1 MRYQADTIT
10 MQVIRYAM
18 EQIADEMGYTLVR
31 TARSTIIKEIKD
43 ISCAVFDRLGN
54 TVAQAHHAPMLLTG
68 FELGMRALRRRY
80 RDEELEDGDVIVFND
95 PYAGGQH
102 VMDLVTFAPVFMPSS
117 PRPPSPKALGEGGG
131 QSPSPAAAGV
141 GGRGVRAELVGFVG
155 SIAHHSDMGGA
166 APGGTAG
173 GLTEIYLEGL
183 RLPFIKLYKRGQ
195 EDPELFGILANNIRV
210 PDKTL
215 GDIRAQAAAD
225 FVGVRRVKEVYARY
239 GAELVQAC
247 LDRLLDYSETRI
259 RAALEALPDGTY
271 SGVDWVDDD
280 GFSPDPI
287 RLQVNIHKQHDEV
300 IVDFDG
306 TARQVRGNI
315 NCPLATVHAAVY
327 YALIAVLDPHVP
339 PNSGCYRPFSV
350 RAEEGLI
357 VNPRMPAA
365 VGARTNTTQKITEAM
380 LLALS
385 EVVPDRVMAG
395 SHGQI
400 TNCGFSGYHP
410 ATGRRFVYI
419 DIQGGGAGA
428 RPTKDGRD
436 GQDSHLARF
445 KNTPIEAVEL
455 EYPVRIER
463 YELIPDS
470 GGPGKFRGALGQR
483 RDIRML
489 IDDVS
494 FARYGDRQRF
504 GPWGLFGGKEGA
516 KGRFVLNPETPD
528 EQPLKSKGLDRLNA
542 GDVVSLRLPGAG
554 GYGDPFERDPELVA
568 RDVRDGKVSL
578 ESARDDYGV
587 ALDRETLTVDP
598 LRTDALRAERLIV
611 A

>member
-1 MRYQADTIT
+1 MTYQADTIT

-43 ISCAVFDRLGN
+43 ISCAVFDRYGN

-80 RDEELEDGDVIVFND
+80 RDEELEDGDIIVFND

-102 VMDLVTFAPVFMPSS
+102 IMDLITFAPVFLPS
-117 PRPPSPKALGEGGG
+117 PPSPPLPKLRERG
-131 QSPSPAAAGV
+131 Q
-141 GGRGVRAELVGFVG
+141 LVGFVG

-183 RLPFIKLYKRGQ
+183 RLPFVKLYKRGQ

-215 GDIRAQAAAD
+215 GDIRAQASAN

-239 GAELVQAC
+239 GPELVQAC
-247 LDRLLDYSETRI
+247 LDRLLDYSEARI
-259 RAALEALPDGTY
+259 RAALRAIPDGTY

-280 GFSPDPI
+280 GVSSDPI
-287 RLQVNIHKQHDEV
+287 RLQVNIHKRGDEV
-300 IVDFDG
+300 VVDFEG
-306 TARQVRGNI
+306 TSEQVRGNI

-339 PNSGCYRPFSV
+339 PNSGCYRPFTV
-350 RAEEGLI
+350 QAREGLI
-357 VNPRMPAA
+357 VNPRPPAA

-385 EVVPDRVMAG
+385 QVVPDRVMAG

-410 ATGRRFVYI
+410 VTGKRFVYI

-445 KNTPIEAVEL
+445 KNTPVEAVEL

-463 YELIPDS
+463 YEFIPDS

-483 RDIRML
+483 RDIRVL
-489 IDDVS
+489 VDDVS

-504 GPWGLFGGKEGA
+504 APWGLFGGKAGA
-516 KGRFVLNPETPD
+516 KGCFILNPDTPD
-528 EQPLKSKGLDRLNA
+528 ARPLKSKGLDRLKA

-554 GYGDPFERDPELVA
+554 GYGNPLERDPERVA

-578 ESARDDYGV
+578 QSARDDYGMV
-587 ALDRETLTVDP
+587 IDPETLQVDP
-598 LRTDALRAERLIV
+598 LKTAELRRALSMDKTSEVSRTPEAG
-611 A
+611 